1 MVSVV
6 LAVKPFTQVPPRTDG
21 IPKDETGDG
30 SEMPRKHSTSR
41 KKYQEEP
48 KTCSEI
54 NKDDAAG
61 MPHWQV
67 KKKNNNNKVV
77 PRIVVA
83 LPGAKA
89 KIRKVNM

>member
-61 MPHWQV
+61 TPHWQV
-67 KKKNNNNKVV
+67 KKKIIIIRLFQGSWWHYLV
-77 PRIVVA
+77 PKQKS
-83 LPGAKA
+83 GK
-89 KIRKVNM
+89 